1 MSLNLKMNKSDLIN
15 NLNKKN
21 QFYSKAD
28 LEQSLN
34 LILDLISS
42 SLSTKNRV
50 EVRGFGSFSI
60 RLRDQRVGR
69 NPKTGTSIKVEK
81 KYHPYFRA
89 AKSLKETLK

>member
-1 MSLNLKMNKSDLIN
+1 MNKPDLIS

-21 QFYSKAD
+21 HFYSKED
-28 LEQSLN
+28 IEQSLN
-34 LILDLISS
+34 LIIDLISS
-42 SLSTKNRV
+42 SLSSRNRV
-50 EVRGFGSFSI
+50 EIRGFGSFSI
-60 RLRDQRVGR
+60 RLRDQRVAR

>member
-1 MSLNLKMNKSDLIN
+1 MNKSDIIN
-15 NLNKKN
+15 NLNNKN

-28 LEQSLN
+28 LEQSLD
-34 LILDLISS
+34 LILELISS

>member
-1 MSLNLKMNKSDLIN
+1 MNKSDIIN

>member
-1 MSLNLKMNKSDLIN
+1 MNKSDLIN